1 MPPLPAHIPSLSRG
15 MKIYLNDLITYAV
28 SGVNAAESR
37 TNLLNWLD
45 ALIYRV
51 SPQSLLQDLEN
62 MPFITI

>member
-1 MPPLPAHIPSLSRG
+1 

-28 SGVNAAESR
+28 SRVNAADSR

-45 ALIYRV
+45 ALIYMV